1 MRSCG
6 LQPHTSRG
14 ARPTRLNT
22 SELIRAERCAD
33 AALSAM
39 AIPRGRALRAV
50 EAAQA
55 AQAAQSAQAAQASSS
70 SSADRRGELQ
80 FTATFEGGNLG
91 NVTKVSELEY
101 ELSLRPDSNNPKY
114 RLWCASSEE
123 D

>member
-1 MRSCG
+1 
-6 LQPHTSRG
+6 
-14 ARPTRLNT
+14 
-22 SELIRAERCAD
+22 
-33 AALSAM
+33 M

-55 AQAAQSAQAAQASSS
+55 AQAAQSAEAAQASSS

-91 NVTKVSELEY
+91 SVTKVSELEY

-114 RLWCASSEE
+114 RLWCAQQRIRASTRPVPSGHLKPSPPRRATQPERACTPPAAFFTGWP
-123 D
+123 